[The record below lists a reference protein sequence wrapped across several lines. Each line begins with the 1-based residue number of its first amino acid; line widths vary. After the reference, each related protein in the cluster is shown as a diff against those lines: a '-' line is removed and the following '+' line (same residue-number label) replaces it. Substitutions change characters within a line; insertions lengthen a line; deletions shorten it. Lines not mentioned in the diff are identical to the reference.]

1 MKFTNEYKSTR
12 SGFSHTSTLWSD
24 NEELVSVAVCKYM
37 NRTWESYA
45 FQSSMKSAVNQAIE
59 NQVQKEKQLQGITR
73 LTKSK
78 RLEIENY
85 SSIINELKTL
95 YKTL

>member
-1 MKFTNEYKSTR
+1 MNFTNEYKSTR
-12 SGFSHTSTLWSD
+12 SSFSHTSKLWSS
-24 NEELVSVAVCKYM
+24 NGELLAVAVCRYI

-59 NQVQKEKQLQGITR
+59 NEFQKQKELQGILR

-78 RLEIENY
+78 RSEIENY

>member
-12 SGFSHTSTLWSD
+12 SGFNHTSKLWSS
-24 NEELVSVAVCKYM
+24 NGGLLAVAVCKYT

-59 NQVQKEKQLQGITR
+59 NEFQKQKELQGTLR

-78 RLEIENY
+78 RSEIENY

>member
-1 MKFTNEYKSTR
+1 
-12 SGFSHTSTLWSD
+12 
-24 NEELVSVAVCKYM
+24 M

-59 NQVQKEKQLQGITR
+59 NEFQKQKELQGILR

>member
-1 MKFTNEYKSTR
+1 MNFTNEFKSTR
-12 SGFSHTSTLWSD
+12 SGFNHTSKLWSS
-24 NEELVSVAVCKYM
+24 NGELLAVSVCKYI

-59 NQVQKEKQLQGITR
+59 NQVQKEKQLQRITR

-85 SSIINELKTL
+85 SSIINELKEL

>member
-1 MKFTNEYKSTR
+1 
-12 SGFSHTSTLWSD
+12 
-24 NEELVSVAVCKYM
+24 
-37 NRTWESYA
+37 
-45 FQSSMKSAVNQAIE
+45 MKSAVNQAIE

>member
-1 MKFTNEYKSTR
+1 MEFTNEFNRTR
-12 SGFSHTSTLWSD
+12 SGFNHTSKLWSS
-24 NEELVSVAVCKYM
+24 NGELLSVAVCKYL

-45 FQSSMKSAVNQAIE
+45 FQSSMKSAVGKAIE
-59 NQVQKEKQLQGITR
+59 NQVQKEKQLQGISR
-73 LTKSK
+73 LTKNK
-78 RLEIENY
+78 RTEIENY